1 MSCLSFQG
9 AHFFPNVCHTF
20 SFLTYICV
28 LVYWEI
34 HLVFLMWTDKQEW
47 TSELWQHITSVIDT
61 LKVPF
66 HLIYCCFKA
75 VCLASLSYLEN
86 WVILSGV
93 LCVIS
98 LQETASYCAARPSKL
113 RQVQVSKAQL
123 CRVKSDNSTSLN
135 WLEVSWHTL
144 NIDFYFYFFYKG
156 SRDLSPTNTEIQCR
170 SSYGKQCNLHELG
183 SWKLEK

>member
-1 MSCLSFQG
+1 MSFSLPLEEHIYFNFIPTVQVVYKSQAQTCLVSAFR
-9 AHFFPNVCHTF
+9 ALTFSPNVCHTF

-47 TSELWQHITSVIDT
+47 TTELWQHMTSVIDT

-144 NIDFYFYFFYKG
+144 NIDLFILFFTK
-156 SRDLSPTNTEIQCR
+156 DHEI
-170 SSYGKQCNLHELG
+170 
-183 SWKLEK
+183 